1 MAGILNDKQRIMDV
15 LLTLNGRRQI
25 SDGTFKIEFA
35 SFSDHGVFYRAG
47 DGGVADDAGSRIMFE
62 AYSSPSDTVIPEINS
77 EGAIS
82 MDIFSGN
89 NLANGKIV
97 TTDTDSSGNPKP
109 RFVSGSID
117 VYSSSADIIQ
127 NSIKSFDNL
136 QIIGTQNNWSDQDFF
151 SVSKNSITFQK
162 PEDTPDKEKYLDAMS
177 PVFTYDSLAS
187 LPAFRY
193 LPPIYK
199 DSQSELKLPMA
210 AYRKMNVYPKLDF
223 SMLINSL
230 EAESIGK
237 DVIEFKSDDPYLNIV
252 SQVFEINGESV
263 GKLAIVDYGT
273 YVNEEGAEIGSV
285 YHLGKIF
292 RDSSN
297 IPKFV
302 KVLSI
307 VFE

>member
-97 TTDTDSSGNPKP
+97 TTD
-109 RFVSGSID
+109 

-177 PVFTYDSLAS
+177 PVFTDDSLAS

>member
-15 LLTLNGRRQI
+15 LLTMNGRRQI

-47 DGGVADDAGSRIMFE
+47 EGEVADDAGSRIMFE
-62 AYSSPSDTVIPEINS
+62 AYSSPSDVVIPEINS

-82 MDIFSGN
+82 MNVFSGN
-89 NLANGKIV
+89 SLTNGKIV
-97 TTDTDSSGNPKP
+97 TTDTDAYGNPKR

-127 NSIKSFDNL
+127 NSINSFDNL
-136 QIIGTQNNWSDQDFF
+136 QIIGTKNNWSDQDFF
-151 SVSKNSITFQK
+151 STSKNSITFSR
-162 PEDTPDKEKYLDAMS
+162 PVDSPDNEKFLDAIS
-177 PVFTYDSLAS
+177 PVFTDDSLAS
-187 LPAFRY
+187 MPAFKY
-193 LPPIYK
+193 LPPVY
-199 DSQSELKLPMA
+199 DDPQSTLQLPMA
-210 AYRKMNVYPKLDF
+210 AYRRMNVHPKLDF
-223 SMLINSL
+223 KSLISSL
-230 EAESIGK
+230 NTESFEK
-237 DVIEFKSDDPYLNIV
+237 DTVHFKSDDPYLNIV

-263 GKLAIVDYGT
+263 GKLAIIDYGT
-273 YVNEEGAEIGSV
+273 YVNEDGSEIGSV
-285 YHLGKIF
+285 YHLGKIY

-297 IPKFV
+297 VPKFV